1 MHLSP
6 SWGGRGQGRA
16 VSLLCMCRD
25 NTPSLRATPPAVA
38 PIATDACK
46 SATTRWMATQMDRET
61 TPGGSYGDVAAT
73 AARRIGDPSMGCP
86 TMSRR
91 HRMRHAAASIGTNME
106 GDVADRDTYVR
117 VGPHGHV
124 RHQGVL
130 LHPSTKS
137 HRRRR
142 STPPTTLECRMCRTH
157 TMSK

>member
-73 AARRIGDPSMGCP
+73 TARRIGDPSMLGE
-86 TMSRR
+86 
-91 HRMRHAAASIGTNME
+91 N
-106 GDVADRDTYVR
+106 VNFDRLSYHDLIDYNVNI
-117 VGPHGHV
+117 
-124 RHQGVL
+124 
-130 LHPSTKS
+130 
-137 HRRRR
+137 
-142 STPPTTLECRMCRTH
+142 
-157 TMSK
+157 

>member
-1 MHLSP
+1 MYIQAAARDARKERRPLATSGTMHLSP

-73 AARRIGDPSMGCP
+73 AARRIGDPSMLGE
-86 TMSRR
+86 
-91 HRMRHAAASIGTNME
+91 N
-106 GDVADRDTYVR
+106 VNFDRLSYHDLIDYNVNI
-117 VGPHGHV
+117 
-124 RHQGVL
+124 
-130 LHPSTKS
+130 
-137 HRRRR
+137 
-142 STPPTTLECRMCRTH
+142 
-157 TMSK
+157 